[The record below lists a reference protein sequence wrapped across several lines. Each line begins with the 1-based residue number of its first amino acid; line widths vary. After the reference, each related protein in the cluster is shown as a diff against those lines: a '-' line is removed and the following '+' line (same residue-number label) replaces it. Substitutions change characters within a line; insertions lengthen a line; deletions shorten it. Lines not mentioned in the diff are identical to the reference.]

1 MNVSLTGS
9 KTLRALFSSAVL
21 FAAALPACASS
32 SGSSSTGTA
41 AAYFDSTC
49 NYLSRCSVDYSA
61 QFGGSTVAAGFVL
74 DGLSGVY
81 LDLCSDSGRAANGA
95 KLAYEMAL
103 PDSVSVDL
111 AAMASTIDATACGAV
126 PKVTMTPGARAAAAS
141 CESDLQ
147 CATTA
152 CSGTSGSCGKCVTR
166 AAVGAACDYQ
176 NESASP
182 CASGA
187 ECSSNNVCVA
197 RPVPKK
203 AGDACA
209 SSSDCGTGGALTC
222 AAGVCASAL
231 AKVGESCAQKMCVG
245 SVCDAA
251 TKVCV
256 AFKTSGA
263 CTTSFQCD
271 IWHGYACADA
281 TKTCTRFTGT
291 AVRAK
296 AGEACGRPTNGNG
309 SSTECAP
316 GLACDSA
323 SSKCVAALTTCSAT

>member
-1 MNVSLTGS
+1 MNVSITGS

-32 SGSSSTGTA
+32 SGSTSTVTP
-41 AAYFDSTC
+41 AAYFDSLC

-61 QFGGSTVAAGFVL
+61 QLGGSTVAEGFVV
-74 DGLSGVY
+74 DGLSSVY
-81 LDLCSDSGRAANGA
+81 LDLCSDSGRVANGA
-95 KLAYEMAL
+95 KLAYEMGL
-103 PDSVSVDL
+103 PDAASVDL
-111 AAMASTIDATACGAV
+111 AAFASTIESTACGGFPNVA
-126 PKVTMTPGARAAAAS
+126 MRPGARAAAAS

-152 CSGTSGSCGKCVTR
+152 CSGTGGSCGKCVTR
-166 AAVGAACDYQ
+166 AAVGGACDYQ
-176 NESASP
+176 KESAGP
-182 CASGA
+182 CAEGA

-197 RPVPKK
+197 RPAPKK

-209 SSSDCGTGGALTC
+209 SSTDCGTGGVLTC

-231 AKVGESCAQKMCVG
+231 AKVGESCAQKMCLG

-251 TKVCV
+251 TKLCV

-271 IWHGYACADA
+271 TFDGYACADA
-281 TKTCTRFTGT
+281 TKTCTRFTGAT
-291 AVRAK
+291 VRAK
-296 AGEACGRPTNGNG
+296 AGEACGGPSNGM
-309 SSTECAP
+309 STECAP